1 MKLLRYLDGKAIS
14 WGAIHS
20 NQPDEVRKVVGDVFG
35 NWRTGVSVGK
45 LDQLEIAPL
54 TEPKN
59 IVGLALNYLDLVGES
74 AKCDEPLVFLKA
86 TSSLACNNQ
95 SIKRPKWIDKM
106 WVETE
111 LAVIVGRALNSSSS
125 LLDASDA
132 ILGVTLAND
141 VTAGNILG
149 RDHHLARSK
158 SLPTFCP
165 IGDFLLPGTHGN
177 DLRIRTTINGRIT
190 QESTTAKRL
199 LNTAECLQLVSR
211 FIPLH
216 PGDIVLTGTPSGAM
230 DSVVNVGDQ
239 AILEI
244 ESLGKLTNQI
254 IEVD

>member
-1 MKLLRYLDGKAIS
+1 MKLLRYVDGKAIF
-14 WGAIHS
+14 WGVIHP
-20 NQPDEVRKVVGDVFG
+20 NQPDEIREVVGDVFG
-35 NWRTGVSVGK
+35 NWSTGGSVGK

-54 TEPKN
+54 TQPNN

-74 AKCDEPLVFLKA
+74 AKGDEPLVFLKSP
-86 TSSLACNNQ
+86 SSLVCNNQ
-95 SIKRPKWIDKM
+95 PIKRPKWIDRM

-111 LAVIVGRALNSSSS
+111 LAVIVRKELNSTSS
-125 LLDASDA
+125 LLEASDA
-132 ILGVTLAND
+132 ILGITLAND

-165 IGDFLLPGTHGN
+165 VGDFLVAGTHGD
-177 DLRIRTTINGRIT
+177 DLRIKTTINGKIT

-211 FIPLH
+211 FIPLQ

-230 DSVVNVGDQ
+230 DSVVKVGDQ

>member
-1 MKLLRYLDGKAIS
+1 MKLLRYVDGKAIF
-14 WGAIHS
+14 WGVIHP
-20 NQPDEVRKVVGDVFG
+20 NQPDEIREVVGDVFG
-35 NWRTGVSVGK
+35 NWSAGGSVGK

-54 TEPKN
+54 TQPNN

-74 AKCDEPLVFLKA
+74 AKGDEPLVFLKA
-86 TSSLACNNQ
+86 ASSLACNNQ
-95 SIKRPKWIDKM
+95 SIERPKWIDKM

-111 LAVIVGRALNSSSS
+111 LAVIVGRQLNSSSS
-125 LLDASDA
+125 LMEASDA

-165 IGDFLLPGTHGN
+165 IGDFLLTGTHGD

-199 LNTAECLQLVSR
+199 LNTAESLQLVSR

>member
-1 MKLLRYLDGKAIS
+1 MKLLRYLDGKAVY
-14 WGAIHS
+14 WGAIHP
-20 NQPDEVRKVVGDVFG
+20 NQPDEVRQVVGDVFD
-35 NWRTGVSVGK
+35 NWSAAGSIGK
-45 LDQLEIAPL
+45 LDQLELAPL
-54 TEPKN
+54 TQPNN

-74 AKCDEPLVFLKA
+74 GKGDEPLVFLKA
-86 TSSLACNNQ
+86 ASSLACNNQ
-95 SIKRPKWIDKM
+95 PIKRPKWIDKM

-111 LAVIVGRALNSSSS
+111 LAVIVGKELNSSS
-125 LLDASDA
+125 LLEASDA
-132 ILGVTLAND
+132 ILGITLAND
-141 VTAGNILG
+141 VTVGNILG

-165 IGDFLLPGTHGN
+165 IGDFLVTGTQGD
-177 DLRIRTTINGRIT
+177 DLRIKTTINGKIT
-190 QESTTAKRL
+190 QESTTAKRI

-216 PGDIVLTGTPSGAM
+216 PGDIVLTGTPFGAM

-244 ESLGKLTNQI
+244 EGLGKLTNQI

>member
-1 MKLLRYLDGKAIS
+1 MKLLRYSDGKAIS
-14 WGAIHS
+14 WGAIYP
-20 NQPDEVRKVVGDVFG
+20 NQADEVREVIGDIFG
-35 NWRTGVSVGK
+35 NWRPGASVGK

-54 TEPKN
+54 TKPNN

-74 AKCDEPLVFLKA
+74 AKGDEPLVFLKA
-86 TSSLACNNQ
+86 ASTLACNNQ
-95 SIKRPKWIDKM
+95 PIRRPKWIDKM

-111 LAVIVGRALNSSSS
+111 LAVIVGKELNSSS
-125 LLDASDA
+125 LQEASDA
-132 ILGVTLAND
+132 ILGITLAND

-165 IGDFLLPGTHGN
+165 VGDFLLTDTHGD
-177 DLRIRTTINGRIT
+177 DLRIKTTINGQIT

-211 FIPLH
+211 FIPLL

-254 IEVD
+254 VEVD

>member
-1 MKLLRYLDGKAIS
+1 MKLFRYVDGKAIS
-14 WGAIHS
+14 WGVIHP
-20 NQPDEVRKVVGDVFG
+20 NQPDEIREVVGDVFG
-35 NWRTGVSVGK
+35 NWSAGGSVGK
-45 LDQLEIAPL
+45 LDQFEIAPL
-54 TEPKN
+54 TQPDN

-74 AKCDEPLVFLKA
+74 AKGDEPLVFLKSP
-86 TSSLACNNQ
+86 SSLVCNNQ
-95 SIKRPKWIDKM
+95 PIKRPKWIDRM

-111 LAVIVGRALNSSSS
+111 LAVIVGKELNSTSS
-125 LLDASDA
+125 LLEASDA
-132 ILGVTLAND
+132 ILGITLAND

-165 IGDFLLPGTHGN
+165 VGDFLVTGTHGDN
-177 DLRIRTTINGRIT
+177 LSIKTTINGKIT

-211 FIPLH
+211 FIPLQ

>member
-1 MKLLRYLDGKAIS
+1 MKLLRYLEGKATF
-14 WGAIHS
+14 WGAIQP
-20 NQPDEVRKVVGDVFG
+20 NQPDEVKEVVGDIFG
-35 NWRTGVSVGK
+35 NWSAGGSVGK

-54 TEPKN
+54 TKPNN

-74 AKCDEPLVFLKA
+74 AKGDEPLVFLKA
-86 TSSLACNNQ
+86 ASSLAFNNQ
-95 SIKRPKWIDKM
+95 PIKRPKWVDKM

-111 LAVIVGRALNSSSS
+111 LAVIVGKELNSSSS
-125 LLDASDA
+125 LLEASDA
-132 ILGVTLAND
+132 ILGITIAND

-165 IGDFLLPGTHGN
+165 VGDFLVTGTYGDN
-177 DLRIRTTINGRIT
+177 LRIKTTINGKIT

-199 LNTAECLQLVSR
+199 LNTVECLQLVSR
-211 FIPLH
+211 FIPLL

-244 ESLGKLTNQI
+244 DGLGKLTNQI

>member
-1 MKLLRYLDGKAIS
+1 MKLLRYSDGKTIS
-14 WGAIHS
+14 WGAIYP
-20 NQPDEVRKVVGDVFG
+20 NQPDEIREVIGDIFG
-35 NWRTGVSVGK
+35 NWRPGGSVGK

-54 TEPKN
+54 TKPNN

-74 AKCDEPLVFLKA
+74 AKGDEPLVFLKA
-86 TSSLACNNQ
+86 ASTLACNNQ
-95 SIKRPKWIDKM
+95 PIRRPKWIDKM

-111 LAVIVGRALNSSSS
+111 LAVIVGKELNSSS
-125 LLDASDA
+125 LLEASDA
-132 ILGVTLAND
+132 ILGITLAND

-165 IGDFLLPGTHGN
+165 VGDFLLTGTHGD
-177 DLRIRTTINGRIT
+177 DLRIKTTINGQIT

-211 FIPLH
+211 FIPLL

>member
-1 MKLLRYLDGKAIS
+1 MKLLRYFDGNTIY
-14 WGAIHS
+14 WGAIHPD
-20 NQPDEVRKVVGDVFG
+20 QPDEVRGVVGDVFG
-35 NWRTGVSVGK
+35 DWSAGGSVGK

-54 TEPKN
+54 TQPRN

-74 AKCDEPLVFLKA
+74 SKGDEPLVFLKT
-86 TSSLACNNQ
+86 TSSLVCNNQ
-95 SIKRPKWIDKM
+95 PIKRPKWIDKM

-111 LAVIVGRALNSSSS
+111 LAIIVGKKLNSSS
-125 LLDASDA
+125 LLESSDS
-132 ILGVTLAND
+132 ILGITIAND

-158 SLPTFCP
+158 SLATFCP
-165 IGDFLLPGTHGN
+165 VGDFLVTGTLGD
-177 DLRIRTTINGRIT
+177 DLRIKTTINGRIT

-199 LNTAECLQLVSR
+199 LNTSECLQLVSR
-211 FIPLH
+211 FIPLQ

>member
-1 MKLLRYLDGKAIS
+1 MKLLRYVDGKAIF
-14 WGAIHS
+14 WGVIHP
-20 NQPDEVRKVVGDVFG
+20 NQPDEIREVVGDVFG
-35 NWRTGVSVGK
+35 NWSAGGSVGK

-54 TEPKN
+54 TQPNN

-74 AKCDEPLVFLKA
+74 AKGDEPLVFLKSP
-86 TSSLACNNQ
+86 SSLVCNNQ
-95 SIKRPKWIDKM
+95 PIKRPKWIDRM

-111 LAVIVGRALNSSSS
+111 LAVIVGKELNSTSS
-125 LLDASDA
+125 LLEASDA
-132 ILGVTLAND
+132 ILGITLAND

-165 IGDFLLPGTHGN
+165 VGDFLLTGTHGD
-177 DLRIRTTINGRIT
+177 DLRIKTTINGKIT

-211 FIPLH
+211 FIPLQ

-230 DSVVNVGDQ
+230 DSVVKVGDQ